1 MALQVTPSQTIG
13 PFFSIGLTWDDGAF
27 AVPEGTGG
35 AFWIRGRVTDG
46 DGEPVPDA
54 VIETWQADPDGR
66 YSHPDDPRADG
77 GGFRCFARAPTDR
90 DGAFAIHTVK
100 PGPVPGASGAT
111 QAPHLAM
118 SVFARGLLNRV
129 VTRVYFADEAERNAA
144 DPVLAGLPDDR
155 RATLLADPED
165 DGYRFD
171 VRLQG
176 ADETVFFAV

>member
-27 AVPEGTGG
+27 TVPGGTDG

-54 VIETWQADPDGR
+54 VIETWQADSDGR
-66 YSHPDDPRADG
+66 YHHPDDPRAG
-77 GGFRCFARAPTDR
+77 GGDFRGFARAPTDK
-90 DGAFAIHTVK
+90 DGTFAIHTVK
-100 PGPVPGASGAT
+100 PGSVPGAGGAT
-111 QAPHLAM
+111 QAPHLAV

-129 VTRVYFADEAERNAA
+129 VTRVYFADEADLNAA
-144 DPVLAGLPDDR
+144 DPVLAGLPEDR
-155 RATLLADPED
+155 RATLLAEPDD

-176 ADETVFFAV
+176 EDETVFFAV

>member
-27 AVPEGTGG
+27 VVPEGTDG
-35 AFWIRGRVTDG
+35 AFRIRGRVTDG

-54 VIETWQADPDGR
+54 VVETWQADPNGR
-66 YSHPDDPRADG
+66 YRHPDDPQADG
-77 GGFRCFARAPTDR
+77 GGFRGFARAPTDKQ
-90 DGAFAIHTVK
+90 GAFAIHTVK
-100 PGPVPGASGAT
+100 PGPVPGAGGAT
-111 QAPHLAM
+111 QAPHLAV

-129 VTRVYFADEAERNAA
+129 VSRVYFADEADLNAA
-144 DPVLAGLPDDR
+144 DPVLAGLPADR
-155 RATLLADPED
+155 RATLLAEPAD

-176 ADETVFFAV
+176 EDETVFFAV